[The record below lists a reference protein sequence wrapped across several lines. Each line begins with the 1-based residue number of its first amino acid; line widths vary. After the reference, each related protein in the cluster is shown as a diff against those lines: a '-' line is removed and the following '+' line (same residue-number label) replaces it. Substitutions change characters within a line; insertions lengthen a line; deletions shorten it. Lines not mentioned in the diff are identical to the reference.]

1 MNESAHPTFDS
12 EEQQILSAIL
22 ADDDGEMQA
31 VDAVTEDGAPAD
43 VAPAATPDP
52 AATPEPAAP
61 AAAAPVVVDA
71 QPAAATEQPQG
82 DVKAAL
88 RAARRS
94 EARTKA
100 ELEKARQEIEELR
113 KAVPVAASEQDFTPE
128 ELASMQVDFPAQY
141 KLYVKQQ
148 ELAKQIAETRAAVP
162 QPATT
167 STEFQ
172 PIEFN
177 TAMQELV
184 DQVPDLLNWQHDPDA
199 QDKLQRAIAYD
210 ASLLVDPDWAG
221 KPILER
227 FAEAVERTKRA
238 FGVKPVAPNP
248 AAPPAPRTDPVAAI
262 AALKPAGPKSISDF
276 GGGQPAS
283 APTLNYSR
291 MTDEEVLASL
301 SATQ

>member
-31 VDAVTEDGAPAD
+31 VDAATEDGATAPAD
-43 VAPAATPDP
+43 APAEPATP
-52 AATPEPAAP
+52 
-61 AAAAPVVVDA
+61 AAPVVVDA
-71 QPAAATEQPQG
+71 APVVADAQPPAATEQPQG

-167 STEFQ
+167 SDEFQ

-177 TAMQELV
+177 PVVQELV
-184 DQVPDLLNWQHDPDA
+184 DQVPDLLTWQHDPSA
-199 QDKLQRAIAYD
+199 QDKLKRAIAYD
-210 ASLLVDPDWAG
+210 VSLQADPDWAD
-221 KPILER
+221 KPLLER

-248 AAPPAPRTDPVAAI
+248 AAPPAHRTDPAAAI

-283 APTLNYSR
+283 APTLDYSR
-291 MTDEEVLASL
+291 MTDEDVLASL
-301 SATQ
+301 SVTQ

>member
-31 VDAVTEDGAPAD
+31 VDAATEDGAPAD
-43 VAPAATPDP
+43 AAPAATPDP
-52 AATPEPAAP
+52 APVDTPEASAP
-61 AAAAPVVVDA
+61 A
-71 QPAAATEQPQG
+71 PADVKPADDKPATEQPQG

-88 RAARRS
+88 RAARRA

-113 KAVPVAASEQDFTPE
+113 KAVPVAASEHDFTPE

-172 PIEFN
+172 PIEFDPVV
-177 TAMQELV
+177 QELV
-184 DQVPDLLNWQHDPDA
+184 DQVPDLLTWQHDPAA
-199 QDKLQRAIAYD
+199 QDKLKRAIAYD
-210 ASLLVDPDWAG
+210 ASMQADPDWAD
-221 KPILER
+221 KPLIER

-238 FGVKPVAPNP
+238 FGVKPAAPNH
-248 AAPPAPRTDPVAAI
+248 AAQPAPRTDPAAAI

-283 APTLNYSR
+283 APTLNYAQL
-291 MTDEEVLASL
+291 TDEEILASL

>member
-1 MNESAHPTFDS
+1 MNESAHPTFDN

-43 VAPAATPDP
+43 AAPAVTPDP
-52 AATPEPAAP
+52 APVITPDASAP
-61 AAAAPVVVDA
+61 A
-71 QPAAATEQPQG
+71 PADVKPADDKPATEQSQG

-88 RAARRS
+88 RASRRS
-94 EARTKA
+94 EQRTKA

-167 STEFQ
+167 SDEFQ

-177 TAMQELV
+177 PVVQELV
-184 DQVPDLLNWQHDPDA
+184 DQVPDLLTWQHDPAA
-199 QDKLQRAIAYD
+199 QDKLKRAIAYD
-210 ASLLVDPDWAG
+210 ASLQADPDWAD
-221 KPILER
+221 KPLLER

-248 AAPPAPRTDPVAAI
+248 AVPPAPRTDPAAAI

>member
-31 VDAVTEDGAPAD
+31 VDAATVDGAPAD
-43 VAPAATPDP
+43 AAPAATPDP
-52 AATPEPAAP
+52 APVITPDARAP
-61 AAAAPVVVDA
+61 A
-71 QPAAATEQPQG
+71 PADVKPADDKPATEQSQG

-88 RAARRS
+88 RASRRS
-94 EARTKA
+94 EQRTKA

-162 QPATT
+162 QPATA

-177 TAMQELV
+177 PVVQELV
-184 DQVPDLLNWQHDPDA
+184 DQVPDLLTWQHDPAA
-199 QDKLQRAIAYD
+199 QDKLKRAIAYD
-210 ASLLVDPDWAG
+210 ASLQADPDWAD
-221 KPILER
+221 KPLLER

-238 FGVKPVAPNP
+238 FGVKPVVPNP
-248 AAPPAPRTDPVAAI
+248 AAPPAPRTDPAAAI